1 MCNGSG
7 FDEMLVKWTVAF
19 VCETDIPVFSVSVSR
34 SGQRGKG
41 GVAAHEQQDI
51 RTYLTTIT
59 PQRIRVAH
67 DQYHS
72 QDGEAHFL
80 SLCRLRPYRS
90 AMRYTLDDQFTKGD
104 KTLNK

>member
-72 QDGEAHFL
+72 QDGEAH
-80 SLCRLRPYRS
+80 SEVCAGSVYTGPT
-90 AMRYTLDDQFTKGD
+90 MRYTLDDQFTKGD